1 MYQLKIDAGC
11 FQFESFEEKLIKIK
25 NLVGFTD
32 YFSLHDQVDTCN
44 LELNESFY
52 AAEYY
57 GIKVYYNF
65 VGQYFWFTE

>member
-11 FQFESFEEKLIKIK
+11 FEFESFEEKLAKIK

-32 YFSLHDQVDTCN
+32 YFSLYDQVDTCN
-44 LELNESFY
+44 LELKESFY

>member
-1 MYQLKIDAGC
+1 MYQLKIDAGS
-11 FQFESFEEKLIKIK
+11 FQFESFEEKLAKIK

-32 YFSLHDQVDTCN
+32 YFELNQQGDICS
-44 LELNESFY
+44 LELKESFY

-65 VGQYFWFTE
+65 VGQYFWFAE